1 MLVLCAVIL
10 NAFLLQGVKA
20 KGESAL
26 GKWIDYHFKASSDK
40 PLRKCQR
47 PEDVFHTKQKANTMS
62 SKKDIYY
69 SFN

>member
-10 NAFLLQGVKA
+10 NALLLQGVKT

-40 PLRKCQR
+40 SLRKCQR
-47 PEDVFHTKQKANTMS
+47 AEDVFQTKLKANTLS

-69 SFN
+69 YFN